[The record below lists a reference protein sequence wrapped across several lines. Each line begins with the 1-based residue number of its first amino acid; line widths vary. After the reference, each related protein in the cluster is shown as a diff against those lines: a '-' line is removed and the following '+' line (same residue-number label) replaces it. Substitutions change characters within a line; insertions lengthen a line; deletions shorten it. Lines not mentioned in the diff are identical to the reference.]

1 MAAAHDD
8 FPNGLSG
15 LPIRLYFQDEAR
27 FGRINTVQRCWCM
40 KGVIPSVKQQLI
52 REYSYLF
59 TAVCPENGT
68 TCSLIMPKADTNAMD
83 IFLKTLS
90 EQQPHER
97 IILCMDKA
105 GWHTTKQL
113 NLPTNIVPWFLPP
126 YSPELNPVELIWR
139 ELRAK
144 YFNNKT
150 FQSMKEVDN
159 HLAYSIN
166 DFTSNLEAIKQLTHF
181 SISYY

>member
-1 MAAAHDD
+1 MVAAEND
-8 FPNGLSG
+8 FESALNGLP
-15 LPIRLYFQDEAR
+15 LRLYFQDEGR
-27 FGRINTVQRCWCM
+27 FGRINTVQRCWCQ
-40 KGVIPSVKQQLI
+40 KGVIAKVTQQLI
-52 REYSYLF
+52 REYTYVFS
-59 TAVCPENGT
+59 AVCPETGGIY
-68 TCSLIMPKADTNAMD
+68 SLIMPYADSQTMN

-90 EQQPHER
+90 EQQQDER

-113 NLPTNIVPWFLPP
+113 EIPKNIILWFLPP

-150 FQSMKEVDN
+150 FNSLNEVD
-159 HLAYSIN
+159 
-166 DFTSNLEAIKQLTHF
+166 DNLEFALIDFAKDKESIKKLTK
-181 SISYY
+181 INYL

>member
-1 MAAAHDD
+1 M
-8 FPNGLSG
+8 P
-15 LPIRLYFQDEAR
+15 
-27 FGRINTVQRCWCM
+27 TVT
-40 KGVIPSVKQQLI
+40 QQLI
-52 REYSYLF
+52 REYTYVFS
-59 TAVCPENGT
+59 AVCPETGELY
-68 TCSLIMPKADTNAMD
+68 SLIMPHADSETMN

-90 EQQPHER
+90 EQQQNER

-113 NLPTNIVPWFLPP
+113 NIPKNIILWFLPP

-150 FQSMKEVDN
+150 FKSLNEVND
-159 HLAYSIN
+159 HLEFALIDFAKDRESI
-166 DFTSNLEAIKQLTHF
+166 KKLTK
-181 SISYY
+181 INYL